1 VNVFPLRTTISQY
14 GSATDDMDHARQ
26 QKILSKALSLLTK
39 ENCNTIDQWLPQDSQ
54 PLHMPAQRDRPQV
67 KRREELLTGMRS
79 GCHCCN
85 QIVNSSDCCEAK
97 RLPNC
102 WGTSTLKRCNAT
114 HGRADSQDIGLE
126 DTGTFAH
133 QS

>member
-1 VNVFPLRTTISQY
+1 MAH
-14 GSATDDMDHARQ
+14 GRQ
-26 QKILSKALSLLTK
+26 QNILSKTLSLLTRD
-39 ENCNTIDQWLPQDSQ
+39 NRNTIAQWLPQDSQ
-54 PLHMPAQRDRPQV
+54 PLHMPVQRDRPQV

-85 QIVNSSDCCEAK
+85 RKVNLSDCCEAK

-102 WGTSTLKRCNAT
+102 WATSTLKRCNAT
-114 HGRADSQDIGLE
+114 HGRADSQGIGLE
-126 DTGTFAH
+126 DTGVSAH